1 MFSKKTV
8 KVKNIFIGGEHEIV
22 IQSMTNTDTL
32 DISST
37 LNQINNLYELGAQ
50 LIRVSVRSLDD
61 IESFRIIC
69 ASSKVPLCADIH
81 FDYRVAVE
89 SIKAGASKI
98 RLNPGNIGAEWKVR
112 EVVNTAR
119 EYGVPI
125 RIGVNSG
132 SIKKEFSYLERYK
145 ALAESCLEELR
156 ILESMEFGD
165 VVLSLK
171 SSDAMETYNAN
182 LYVAGKVDYPMHL
195 GVTEAGV
202 WEDSIIL
209 SSAGIG
215 SLLFN
220 KIGDTIRVSI
230 SGDPL
235 QEVTAAQKMLTLL
248 GYLKGPRV
256 IACPTCAR
264 TQIDVAELAK
274 KVKIM
279 TADIHQQITIA
290 VMGCVVNGPGEAK
303 DADIAVAGSGGA
315 GVIFVKGKIVKKVER
330 SNLEKELMDEIQK
343 MICGR

>member
-22 IQSMTNTDTL
+22 IQYMTNTDTL

-315 GVIFVKGKIVKKVER
+315 GVIFVKGKIVKKIER

-343 MICGR
+343 MIYGR